1 MKKKDK
7 ATTASQEILQ
17 QVANKLRQNSNPT
30 GSIALDDT
38 SKGGG
43 GYFALGAKD
52 TTIDLYKVST
62 SRSSF
67 GRIQLDLGA
76 KLERGSEEHLAA
88 AAKMHKSYTAM
99 YKNSGLLY
107 NVSGSGAITDLRE
120 KIAKVKEYHDVNDSN
135 ARQILK
141 DMVSRIM
148 RDDFAI
154 SEFGRGYDWWTIHA
168 EMQAPTPVYD
178 ITALETDYLIM
189 QLMRELGGEFNP
201 RYGNLPPVKIVDM
214 YSLIM
219 RCVGSFLILPRNQ
232 RVDVRQRAN
241 TLTALRRAYGA
252 TIMHFSRIGSVDFD
266 LLEALVVEYATEM
279 DRLHCEVRNAV
290 VEMFGTLS
298 RIDWT
303 TSSILFD
310 EPYTIFYDDMAT
322 GVKKH
327 NIFTAEDEEE
337 MPF

>member
-1 MKKKDK
+1 MKKNDK

-17 QVANKLRQNSNPT
+17 QVANKLKQNPNPT
-30 GSIALDDT
+30 GSIALDNA
-38 SKGGG
+38 SEGGG
-43 GYFALGAKD
+43 GRFALGAKD
-52 TTIDLYKVST
+52 TAIDLYKVST
-62 SRSSF
+62 SRTSF
-67 GRIQLDLGA
+67 GRLQLELDS

-99 YKNSGLLY
+99 YNNSGLLY
-107 NVSGSGAITDLRE
+107 TVSGSGAINDLRE
-120 KIAKVKEYHDVNDSN
+120 KIGKVKEHYDVNDSN

-141 DMVSRIM
+141 DMVSRIT

-178 ITALETDYLIM
+178 ITALETDYSIM
-189 QLMRELGGEFNP
+189 QLLRELGGEISP
-201 RYGNLPPVKIVDM
+201 RYGNVSPVKIVDL
-214 YSLIM
+214 YSLVM
-219 RCVGSFLILPRNQ
+219 RCVGSFLQLPRNQ
-232 RVDVRQRAN
+232 RIDVHQRTN
-241 TLTALRRAYGA
+241 TLAALRRAYGA

-266 LLEALVVEYATEM
+266 LLEALVVEYSAEM
-279 DRLHCEVRNAV
+279 DRLRCEVRNAV

-298 RIDWT
+298 RIDWA

-322 GVKKH
+322 GVKKYA
-327 NIFTAEDEEE
+327 IYPAEDEGE